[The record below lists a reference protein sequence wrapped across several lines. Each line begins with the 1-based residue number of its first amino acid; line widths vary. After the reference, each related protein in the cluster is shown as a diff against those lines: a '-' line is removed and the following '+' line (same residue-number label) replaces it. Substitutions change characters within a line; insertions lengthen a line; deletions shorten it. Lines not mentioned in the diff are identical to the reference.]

1 MESESS
7 ALPLDLLGLMEGGE
21 ESLGQ
26 GLDGG
31 EVYPMSLLDFIPR
44 RLIDDSLLGLTP
56 RPPGPSDKV
65 LGESDPSGGL
75 SRPMTAVDE
84 ETSSTLGEGG
94 CLTDLPPS
102 LTSEPEAVEEPLDD
116 EDHPGSA
123 PAQAACE
130 EALISTKAI
139 PVGESFIFRLTVRG
153 EYRGSYPS
161 QAEAMRAANS
171 ILSGS
176 RQAAGVVE
184 SSDVGLASVTPS
196 EGSPPTAQA
205 VADNSGV
212 LGFRE
217 ILAHRCGGNEDSC
230 SFRVLLSGAGE
241 DQAEW
246 VSYER
251 LKDSTLLSEYLRL
264 HPSISQ
270 ELSNNCLPDVEFV
283 STLASD
289 SSASV
294 VGDTLKDK
302 KSAMRT
308 RSKGRRLGLIAPTEV
323 PSHPGRT
330 SKKLKRKSER
340 LVDRSTKI
348 RTTRKTE
355 NTDNGVH
362 IDAGKINEIKRR
374 KLEIEK
380 LLILK
385 ELEILQMELT

>member
-1 MESESS
+1 
-7 ALPLDLLGLMEGGE
+7 
-21 ESLGQ
+21 
-26 GLDGG
+26 
-31 EVYPMSLLDFIPR
+31 MSLLDFIPR

-75 SRPMTAVDE
+75 SRLMTAVDE

-94 CLTDLPPS
+94 RGGGCLTDLPPS
-102 LTSEPEAVEEPLDD
+102 LTSESEAVEEPLDD

-123 PAQAACE
+123 LAQAACE

-196 EGSPPTAQA
+196 EESPPTAQA

-283 STLASD
+283 STLATD